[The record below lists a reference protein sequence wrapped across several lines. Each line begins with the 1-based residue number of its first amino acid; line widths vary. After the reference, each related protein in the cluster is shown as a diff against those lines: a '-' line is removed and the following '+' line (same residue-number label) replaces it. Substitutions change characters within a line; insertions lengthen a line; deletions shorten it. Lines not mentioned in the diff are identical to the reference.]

1 MLVLSR
7 RINESIIIGDDIE
20 IKILKV
26 EGKTVKIG
34 ISAPKSVKIYRK
46 EIYDSIK
53 RENIEA
59 MKSELTEGVRE
70 ILGGV
75 RDEDRGKR

>member
-7 RINESIIIGDDIE
+7 RINESIMIGDEIE

-34 ISAPKSVKIYRK
+34 ISAPKSVKVYRK

-59 MKSELTEGVRE
+59 IKSEVTEDVKK
-70 ILGGV
+70 IFGGV
-75 RDEDRGKR
+75 NGEDRGQR